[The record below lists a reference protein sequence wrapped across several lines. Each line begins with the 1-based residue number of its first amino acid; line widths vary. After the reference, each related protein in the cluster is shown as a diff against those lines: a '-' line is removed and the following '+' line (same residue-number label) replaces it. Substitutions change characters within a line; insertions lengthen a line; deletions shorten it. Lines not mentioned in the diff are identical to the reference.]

1 MIPTN
6 SAAPFPSHEAGAS
19 PHREP
24 APRRFLAAT
33 LVVAGLVI
41 AFYFWT
47 ASSTGNRFD
56 FSWPKNDYYNLL
68 TQGFL
73 AGHLY
78 MNRTPDPDLFSPD
91 PAVRARAPYL
101 LDASIYQGH
110 YYLYFGITPVLLLFL
125 PWAAVTGHGIPENFA
140 AFLFATVGFLLMVAL
155 LWRLRRRYFPA
166 LGLAAWSGLVLAAGF
181 CTVVPVALRHGLSY
195 EVAICSAYAFTML
208 FFFSALR
215 ALEQPAA
222 AGRWLVL
229 AGLSYALVFGSRA
242 NLAFSGLLL
251 PGLAWAVWR
260 LRRGPERTW
269 PALQRAALAAGLPA
283 VLGVAGLLL
292 YNHLRFGHPFEFG
305 FRYQCGEPAPGRLF
319 APEYLWFNLRTYY
332 FSWPEF
338 SRYFPFFSPGIEN
351 GRPAGYWGIE
361 NVHPQFFGGLLA
373 ALAVAGAAGVW
384 RRRAACIAV
393 IWTLGALGCW
403 FLGNG
408 LIVCLFAAHPDR
420 YLIDFQPALML
431 AAGIGLLASSA
442 WPAVASRWIRT
453 TAVGLLLF
461 GSFYNAM
468 ASLQLQEFFK
478 TSNRSSYDH
487 IARVFNYPSWWWQ
500 RIFGDPS
507 GPLRLRVTFP
517 QTAPAQVEP
526 LVVTGTSWF
535 SDVLYVSYLGP
546 GVIRFGLDHMDYG
559 GPSSPPVP
567 IIPGKPYS
575 LVVHLGSLYP
585 PEASPYFDGLMRAQL
600 RQLKRLVRVELD
612 GKPVFTATVNFYDAS
627 PGQIHL
633 GNNPLWPSITAG
645 RFSGLL
651 VQEGRVRV
659 DVASLAVRARTE
671 IGPFAMQVQ
680 FPRGHLGSA
689 EPLITAG
696 EPTRADVLLVQYLD
710 NDHLRFALDHWGGS
724 MVQSPVLKV
733 DYTRPHELEVHMGSL
748 YPPNA
753 AVAPYLRSLL
763 MVRLD
768 GKIVWKT
775 QAVFHLVDPLLVD
788 VGCNNVGA
796 STCQMFFGGNL
807 TEVRRLGSPGQSPRP
822 GGYQP
827 PQLLSLCSPSGAHG
841 QIEQLF
847 QTEDLHGEPI
857 RADIRYRDPATVEI
871 GLTSRGQTTW
881 TDPIPADNVSIH
893 ELVVGKR
900 FEKTAGV
907 PATGGLSDYAQ
918 HRWSTGLRLYFD
930 RRLVM
935 ANDSMQ
941 PSDAAS
947 RWRWADNFLDMN
959 HPGEAQ
965 RWGFLYRGA
974 VQGWLADTPPDWN
987 TAGGLLQLEV
997 RLPRSRTGASEPL
1010 LVTGEAGIGD
1020 ALFIRYVDDRHIQ
1033 FGLDHWGSS
1042 SIFSP
1047 VIEVD
1052 YDKPVALDIDWRPA
1066 PGLLAVGVSGREV
1079 WRTAVT
1085 FFHTEGAVSV
1095 GTNLLGFSTCYPY
1108 FEGEIISARFDLA
1121 PTDSAPH

>member
-1 MIPTN
+1 MTPTN
-6 SAAPFPSHEAGAS
+6 SAAPFLGHEAGAS
-19 PHREP
+19 LHREP
-24 APRRFLAAT
+24 APRRFLAVT
-33 LVVAGLVI
+33 LVAAGFVI

-47 ASSTGNRFD
+47 ASSTGNPFD
-56 FSWPKNDYYNLL
+56 FNWPKNDYYNLL

-73 AGHLY
+73 AGHLS
-78 MNRTPDPDLFSPD
+78 MNKTPHPDLFSPD
-91 PAVRARAPYL
+91 PAVRAHAPFL

-125 PWAAVTGHGIPENFA
+125 PWAAVSGHGSPENFA

-166 LGLAAWSGLVLAAGF
+166 IGLAAWSALVLAAGF

-260 LRRGPERTW
+260 LRPGPERTW

-292 YNHLRFGHPFEFG
+292 YNHLRFGNPFEFG
-305 FRYQCGEPAPGRLF
+305 FRYQYGEAEHGRLF
-319 APEYLWFNLRTYY
+319 APEYLGYNLRIYY
-332 FSWPEF
+332 FSLPEF
-338 SRYFPFFSPGIEN
+338 SRYFPFFSPGVEN
-351 GRPAGYWGIE
+351 GRPAGYWGVE
-361 NVHPQFFGGLLA
+361 NVHPQFFSGLLA
-373 ALAVAGAAGVW
+373 ALALAGAVGIW

-420 YLIDFQPALML
+420 YLIDFQPALVL

-442 WPAVASRWIRT
+442 WPAWRGRLARG
-453 TAVGLLLF
+453 TAVGVLLF

-478 TSNRSSYDH
+478 NANRPSYDH
-487 IARVFNYPSWWWQ
+487 IAHVFNYPSWWWQ

-517 QTAPAQVEP
+517 QAPQALVEP

-535 SDVLYVSYLGP
+535 SDALHVNYLGP
-546 GVIRFGLDHMDYG
+546 GVISFGLDHRGYG
-559 GPSSPPVP
+559 GPSSRPIS

-600 RQLKRLVRVELD
+600 RQLKRMVRVELD
-612 GKPVFTATVNFYDAS
+612 GKPVFTASVNFYDAS
-627 PGQIHL
+627 PGQVHL
-633 GNNPLWPSITAG
+633 GNNPLWPSVTTG
-645 RFSGLL
+645 RFSGTL

-680 FPRGHLGSA
+680 FPCDRMGYA
-689 EPLITAG
+689 DPLITAG
-696 EPTRADVLLVQYLD
+696 ETTRADVLLVQYLD
-710 NDHLRFALDHWGGS
+710 HDHLRFALDHWGGP
-724 MVQSPVLKV
+724 MVRSPVLKV

-748 YPPNA
+748 YPPDA
-753 AVAPYLRSLL
+753 AVTPYLRSLL
-763 MVRLD
+763 MVKLD
-768 GKIVWKT
+768 GKVVWVT
-775 QAVFHLVDPLLVD
+775 RAIFHLVDPLLVD

-807 TEVRRLGSPGQSPRP
+807 TEVRRLGPPGQSTRP
-822 GGYQP
+822 EGYQP
-827 PQLLSLCSPSGAHG
+827 PQLLSLCPPSDAHG
-841 QIEQLF
+841 QIEPLF
-847 QTEDLHGEPI
+847 ETKDLHGEPI

-871 GLTSRGQTTW
+871 GLTNQGQTIW
-881 TDPIPADNVSIH
+881 TDPIPADNFSIH
-893 ELVVGKR
+893 QLVVGKR
-900 FEKTAGV
+900 FEETAGV
-907 PATGGLSDYAQ
+907 PATGGLSSYAQ

-930 RRLVM
+930 GRLVM

-941 PSDAAS
+941 PADAAS
-947 RWRWADNFLDMN
+947 QWQWADNILDANHSSEAQPTGFLD
-959 HPGEAQ
+959 
-965 RWGFLYRGA
+965 RGA
-974 VQGWLADTPPDWN
+974 VLGWLADTPPDWN
-987 TAGGLLQLEV
+987 TTGGLLQLEV
-997 RLPRSRTGASEPL
+997 RLPRNRTGASEPL
-1010 LVTGEAGIGD
+1010 LVTGEAGMGD

-1033 FGLDHWGSS
+1033 FGFDHWGFAA
-1042 SIFSP
+1042 ITSP
-1047 VIEVD
+1047 VVAVD
-1052 YDKPVALDIDWRPA
+1052 YGRILPVVVDWDSA
-1066 PGLLAVGVSGREV
+1066 HDLLAVDVDGREV
-1079 WRTAVT
+1079 WRTPVR
-1085 FFHTEGAVSV
+1085 FFHGDGAVSI
-1095 GTNLLGFSTCYPY
+1095 GANLVGFSTCYPY
-1108 FEGEIISARFDLA
+1108 FAGEIISARFALA
-1121 PTDSAPH
+1121 PAGPAPR